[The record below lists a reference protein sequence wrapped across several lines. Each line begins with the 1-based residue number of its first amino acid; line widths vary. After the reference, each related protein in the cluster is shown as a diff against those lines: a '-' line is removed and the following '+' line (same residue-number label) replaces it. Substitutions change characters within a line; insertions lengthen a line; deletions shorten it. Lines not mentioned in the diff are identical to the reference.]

1 VYRPKLVLACVLVAP
16 AFLAGCG
23 DDASDTS
30 TTTEAAAAADPTRYC
45 ELTEE
50 LDAAGE
56 EIFAPLEQDQNATR
70 EDFEQA
76 EAQLVEENQGQLEQ
90 IQQVAPPEIR
100 PDVETI
106 VSALYVRAGLEEAGP
121 SNSEVGAAEKRLD
134 AFEKENCA

>member
-1 VYRPKLVLACVLVAP
+1 VYRLKLVLACVLVAP

-23 DDASDTS
+23 DDDSDTS
-30 TTTEAAAAADPTRYC
+30 ATTEAAAAADSARYC

-56 EIFAPLEQDQNATR
+56 KIFAPLEQDQNATP

-76 EAQLVEENQGQLEQ
+76 EAQLVEENQDQLEE
-90 IQQVAPPEIR
+90 IQQVAPPEIQ
-100 PDVETI
+100 PDAETI

-121 SNSEVGAAEKRLD
+121 SSSEVGAAEKRLD

>member
-30 TTTEAAAAADPTRYC
+30 TTDAAAASDPARYC

-56 EIFAPLEQDQNATR
+56 EVFAPLEQDQNATR

-76 EAQLVEENQGQLEQ
+76 EAQLVEENQDQLEE
-90 IQQVAPPEIR
+90 IQQVAPPEIQ

-106 VSALYVRAGLEEAGP
+106 VSALYVRAGLEGAGP